1 MIAHTS
7 SDPSMVPQVAGEH
20 HPTREER
27 VLSRIYRPDLVDLTS
42 RLVAAASENPGGTEH
57 ATVQEL
63 EKALRAIGAEVHLS
77 EVAPGRPNLVAHLGD
92 TSDTPGILFLGHS
105 DVVPAGPGW
114 AHDPFTPYQEGDLLY
129 GRGSTDMKGGL
140 AAVVTAM
147 AAVHAEA
154 PETSMTLVCT
164 VDEEADALGIEHYIM
179 QTPQRRYAACVVAEP
194 TDMVTIVGCRGAANL
209 EITVTGA
216 SAHAGRPADGASAIL
231 GAGELIKAVET
242 DSARLAADP
251 HPVLGAATW
260 NIGTISGG
268 HGTSIVP
275 DTCHLAVDRRLLPG
289 EEPGRIL
296 DRLLTEVR
304 ASARDARRS
313 ETGLIVFEGEV
324 TMQMPGFLTDP
335 DSDFPSLVTRTL
347 RDLEVQRGTGIWTA
361 SCEGGFIA
369 EHHVVPTV
377 VLGPGDINGQAHQ
390 PNENV
395 SINDLHAAAGAYALI
410 ALRASAAARVDSP
423 AVGTPGGKPG

>member
-1 MIAHTS
+1 MITHTS
-7 SDPSMVPQVAGEH
+7 SDPSPTRTVARDQ

-27 VLSRIYRPDLVDLTS
+27 ILNRISRTDVVDLAS

-63 EKALRAIGAEVHLS
+63 EKALRAIGAEVHLTQ
-77 EVAPGRPNLVAHLGD
+77 VAPGRPNLVAHLGGTPD
-92 TSDTPGILFLGHS
+92 SPGILFLGHS

-114 AHDPFTPYQEGDLLY
+114 DHDPFVPRQEGDLLY

-154 PETSMTLVCT
+154 PETAMTLICT
-164 VDEEADALGIEHYIM
+164 VDEEADALGIEHYIA
-179 QTPQRRYAACVVAEP
+179 QAPQRRYAACVVAEP
-194 TDMVTIVGCRGAANL
+194 TDLVTIVGCRGAANL
-209 EITVTGA
+209 EITITGA
-216 SAHAGRPADGASAIL
+216 SAHAGRPADGTSAIL
-231 GAGELIKAVET
+231 GAGEVIKAVER
-242 DSARLAADP
+242 DCASLASDP

-275 DTCHLAVDRRLLPG
+275 DTCNLAMDRRLLPG
-289 EEPGRIL
+289 EEPERIL
-296 DRLLTEVR
+296 DRLLTAVR
-304 ASARDARRS
+304 ASAQDSQRAESGRID
-313 ETGLIVFEGEV
+313 FEGHV

-335 DSDFPSLVTRTL
+335 DSAFPTLVTRAL
-347 RDLEVQRGTGIWTA
+347 QEMEIDRGTGIWTA
-361 SCEGGFIA
+361 SCEGGFIS
-369 EHHVVPTV
+369 EHHGVPTV
-377 VLGPGDINGQAHQ
+377 VLGPGDLNGQAHQ

-410 ALRASAAARVDSP
+410 AMRSACAPRIDP
-423 AVGTPGGKPG
+423 PGTTTLQRNRR

>member
-1 MIAHTS
+1 MITHTP
-7 SDPSMVPQVAGEH
+7 SDPSPARTVAGETN
-20 HPTREER
+20 PTREER
-27 VLSRIYRPDLVDLTS
+27 VLDRIRNTDVVDLTS

-63 EKALRAIGAEVHLS
+63 DKALRAIGAQVHLI
-77 EVAPGRPNLVAHLGD
+77 EVAPGRPNLVAHLGGTPD
-92 TSDTPGILFLGHS
+92 APGILFLGHS

-114 AHDPFTPYQEGDLLY
+114 AHDPFVPRQEDGLLY
-129 GRGSTDMKGGL
+129 GRGTTDMKGGL

-154 PETSMTLVCT
+154 PEIAMTLLCT
-164 VDEEADALGIEHYIM
+164 VDEEADALGIEHYIA
-179 QTPQRRYAACVVAEP
+179 QAPQRRYAACVVAEP
-194 TDMVTIVGCRGAANL
+194 TDLVTIVGCRGAANL
-209 EITVTGA
+209 EITITGA

-231 GAGELIKAVET
+231 GAGDVIRAVET
-242 DSARLAADP
+242 DSGRLMADP

-275 DTCHLAVDRRLLPG
+275 DTCNLAVDRRLLPG
-289 EEPGRIL
+289 EDPGLVL

-304 ASARDARRS
+304 ASAQEAQRA
-313 ETGLIVFEGEV
+313 ETGLIDFEGQV

-335 DSDFPSLVTRTL
+335 GSDFPALVTRAL
-347 RDLEVQRGTGIWTA
+347 QDMEVQRGTGIWTA

-369 EHHVVPTV
+369 EHHGVPTV
-377 VLGPGDINGQAHQ
+377 VLGPGDLNAQAHQ

-395 SINDLHAAAGAYALI
+395 SIKDLHKAAGAYALI
-410 ALRASAAARVDSP
+410 AMRSASAP
-423 AVGTPGGKPG
+423 

>member
-7 SDPSMVPQVAGEH
+7 SDPSMMPHVAGEQ

-27 VLSRIYRPDLVDLTS
+27 VLNRIHRPDLVDLTT

-63 EKALRAIGAEVHLS
+63 EKALRSIGAEVHLS

-114 AHDPFTPYQEGDLLY
+114 AHDPFAPYQEGDLLY

-179 QTPQRRYAACVVAEP
+179 QPPQRRYAACVVAEP
-194 TDMVTIVGCRGAANL
+194 TDLVTIVGCRGAANL

-242 DSARLAADP
+242 DSARLATDP

-275 DTCHLAVDRRLLPG
+275 DTCHLAMDRRLLPG
-289 EEPGRIL
+289 EEPERIL

-304 ASARDARRS
+304 ASARDARRA
-313 ETGLIVFEGEV
+313 ETGLIVFEGQV

-347 RDLEVQRGTGIWTA
+347 RDLDVQRGTGIWTA

-369 EHHVVPTV
+369 EHHGVPTV

-395 SINDLHAAAGAYALI
+395 SINDLHAAARAYALI
-410 ALRASAAARVDSP
+410 ALRASAAARVGSP
-423 AVGTPGGKPG
+423 GVGTPGGKLG